1 MGYFGSRTPIEW
13 RDEHRTPKYIFAYA
27 DRRWGP
33 IKVDLAASSENPL
46 CRYWITK
53 DQDSHT
59 ACWHKIDQAGPAMK
73 DAPIESG
80 WCNPPYSQITPWIQK
95 AIDEARSDFT
105 TIMLLPTFNGERR
118 DKLIIDHA
126 TDIVMI
132 VGRIGFVRP
141 DGEKNSSNTR
151 GSMLVRFAP
160 PPTLDRGRTFARLGY
175 VLRDDIKREEP
186 KS

>member
-1 MGYFGSRTPIEW
+1 MGYFGSKTPIEW

-53 DQDSHT
+53 DQDSLT

-95 AIDEARSDFT
+95 AIGEARSDFT
-105 TIMLLPTFNGERR
+105 TIMLLPELCRYHDDR
-118 DKLIIDHA
+118 
-126 TDIVMI
+126 
-132 VGRIGFVRP
+132 RP
-141 DGEKNSSNTR
+141 DRFRSTGRRKELIEYTR
-151 GSMLVRFAP
+151 VHAGTVCSTA
-160 PPTLDRGRTFARLGY
+160 
-175 VLRDDIKREEP
+175 DIRQG
-186 KS
+186 